1 MEPPGL
7 DETKK
12 SGEEVDGLGG
22 FIGIGVHGLFFEPLF
37 NQVEPPGPDETK
49 KSGEEVD
56 GLGGFIGIGV
66 HGLFFEPL
74 FKWHK
79 KKAVPPDTTFRF
91 LLTLGSI
98 NMLQR

>member
-1 MEPPGL
+1 MDGPDETKKSGEEVDDLGRFIGIGVHGLFFEPLFKSLEPPGP

-49 KSGEEVD
+49 RVEMNLMV
-56 GLGGFIGIGV
+56 
-66 HGLFFEPL
+66 
-74 FKWHK
+74 
-79 KKAVPPDTTFRF
+79 
-91 LLTLGSI
+91 
-98 NMLQR
+98 